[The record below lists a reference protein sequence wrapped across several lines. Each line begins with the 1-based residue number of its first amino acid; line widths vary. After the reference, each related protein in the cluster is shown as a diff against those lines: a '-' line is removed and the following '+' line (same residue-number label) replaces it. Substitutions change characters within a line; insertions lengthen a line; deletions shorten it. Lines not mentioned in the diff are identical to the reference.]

1 MMKKTIER
9 ITKMELILDQMLL
22 IVEKS
27 DNVLI
32 ELSVSVG
39 NLNELKK
46 YYKAQYMK
54 DVMADKR
61 LEIPQDL
68 KRGVLS
74 EDAVH
79 MLLNDLVE
87 LSHKM
92 AKLSKEIR

>member
-1 MMKKTIER
+1 MNKTIER
-9 ITKMELILDQMLL
+9 ITKMENILDDLTM

-27 DNVLI
+27 DHALT
-32 ELSVSVG
+32 ELSDSLED
-39 NLNELKK
+39 LNTLKK
-46 YYKAQYMK
+46 YYESQYMK

-79 MLLNDLVE
+79 MLLTDLFE
-87 LSHKM
+87 LSDKM
-92 AKLSKEIR
+92 AKLSKKIR

>member
-1 MMKKTIER
+1 
-9 ITKMELILDQMLL
+9 MEFILDQMTL

-27 DNVLI
+27 DNVLT
-32 ELSVSVG
+32 ELSDSLED
-39 NLNELKK
+39 LNKLKK
-46 YYKAQYMK
+46 YYEAKYMK

-79 MLLNDLVE
+79 MLLTDLFE

-92 AKLSKEIR
+92 AKLSKKIR

>member
-1 MMKKTIER
+1 
-9 ITKMELILDQMLL
+9 MEKILDDLTL

-27 DNVLI
+27 DNALT
-32 ELSVSVG
+32 ELSESLKD
-39 NLNELKK
+39 LNKLKK
-46 YYKAQYMK
+46 YYESQYMK

-79 MLLNDLVE
+79 MLLTDLFE
-87 LSHKM
+87 LSNKM
-92 AKLSKEIR
+92 AKLSKKIT